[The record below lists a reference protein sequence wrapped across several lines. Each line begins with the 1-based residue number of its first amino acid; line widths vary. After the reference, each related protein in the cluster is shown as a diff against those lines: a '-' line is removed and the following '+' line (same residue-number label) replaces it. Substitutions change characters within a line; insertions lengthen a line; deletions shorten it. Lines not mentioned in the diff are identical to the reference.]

1 MKFLNLKPY
10 TESLP
15 PLQNPLVLQ
24 FISITKWWH
33 LICTLSTLN
42 VKPRV
47 ASSFPF
53 RQYARPN
60 FNLDTT
66 DWHLLQI
73 HVKCFPHPGKEP
85 LTKCFNFITSWTKS
99 LKFLPYSKRK
109 ILVKCFPHPGKEPL
123 TKCFN
128 FITSWTKSLKFL
140 PYSKR
145 KILVPNLKSLF
156 SMVTVSSMNPIKQ
169 LSGSVF
175 REKSTPHEKITRIQ
189 RCNRV
194 VSNLDFS
201 HSRKEKFIRK
211 SRLKSHPML
220 FK

>member
-10 TESLP
+10 SESLP

-73 HVKCFPHPGKEP
+73 HV
-85 LTKCFNFITSWTKS
+85 
-99 LKFLPYSKRK
+99 R
-109 ILVKCFPHPGKEPL
+109 CFPHPGKEPL

-169 LSGSVF
+169 LSSSVF
-175 REKSTPHEKITRIQ
+175 REKSTLHEKITRIQ
-189 RCNRV
+189 RYNRV
-194 VSNLDFS
+194 VSNLVFS